1 MSLISTAKFI
11 SADPEWGAAVPK
23 FKKNFKLKKDIRSA
37 TLEITALGVYA
48 ARINGERVGDFILAP
63 GWTEYEK
70 RVQYQKYDVTDMLK
84 AENTI
89 EVGVGHGWYC
99 SAVGFDG
106 IYPISRYPAFAAAL
120 HITCSDGSEQIIAT
134 DESWLAARSETLSST
149 IYGGERTD
157 ARIVPSFSEHARI
170 FEFDKKK
177 LVKNESVTVRETER
191 IKPIRIIT
199 TPKGESV
206 IDFGQNL
213 TGYVEFKVCGKAG
226 DTVRITCAEILDRD
240 GNFYNENYRSAESL
254 IEYTLKDGEQT
265 YKPLYTFFG
274 FRYLRLENWC
284 EEIAPENFTA
294 ISVHSDI
301 RRTGYFESGHTKL
314 NRLYENVIRGQ
325 RGNFLD
331 VPTDC
336 PQRDERL
343 GWTGDAQ
350 VFCRTAMLNFDC
362 NAFFKK
368 WLRDLALAQHED
380 GAIPRVIPNTYA
392 GIDADHN
399 YQRISAAWADA
410 ATVCPY
416 EHFMAYG
423 DKKFLCEMFPT
434 MKKWV
439 SYIEENAESYIW
451 CSGSHYGDWLA
462 LDKENDRRGATEH
475 PLIATAFF
483 YYSAKLTAKAAR
495 IIGEDS
501 AHYDELLPK
510 IKEAFLCR
518 FTSGERLTSDTQT
531 AYALAIQ
538 FGLCDG
544 DIRTAFGNRLIEL
557 IEERGDTLT
566 TGFVGTPY
574 LLDALTEIG
583 RVDKAYTLLLQ
594 EKFPSWLYSVNRGA
608 TTIWEHWDGINE
620 NGEVWSSDMNSFNH
634 YAYGS
639 VASWLYRTVC
649 GIVYDEEKPAY
660 KHFFLRPIPSERL
673 GYAKARI
680 KTDFGDIV
688 SEWKYEDGN
697 VKCLFEVPKGTS
709 ATLTL
714 GEKVYELNS
723 GKYTFQL

>member
-120 HITCSDGSEQIIAT
+120 HITYSDGSEQIIAT

-191 IKPIRIIT
+191 IKPMRIIT

-284 EEIAPENFTA
+284 EEIVPENFTA

-301 RRTGYFESGHTKL
+301 RRTGYFESGHAKL

-350 VFCRTAMLNFDC
+350 MFCRTAMLNFDC

-423 DKKFLCEMFPT
+423 DREFLREMFPT
-434 MKKWV
+434 MKKWL

-451 CSGSHYGDWLA
+451 CSGNHYGDWLA

-531 AYALAIQ
+531 AYTLAIQ

-544 DIRTAFGNRLIEL
+544 DIRTAFGNRLTEL
-557 IEERGDTLT
+557 IDERGDTLT

-608 TTIWEHWDGINE
+608 TTIWEHWDGIKE